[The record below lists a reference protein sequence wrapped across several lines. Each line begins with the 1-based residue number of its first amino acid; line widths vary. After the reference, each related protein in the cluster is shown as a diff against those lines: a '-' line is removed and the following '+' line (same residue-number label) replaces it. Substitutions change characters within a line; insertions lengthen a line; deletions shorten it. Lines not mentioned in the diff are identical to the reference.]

1 MKYHGKE
8 KCRILKQ
15 IRAQIAESNDI
26 EWIVE
31 ECPHKGDCAG
41 TCPKCE
47 AEVRELERKLEER
60 KKLGKRIAV
69 AGVAAGIALSVSGC
83 SVPGTTMIDGD
94 LVAPSYGGGSTLPA
108 LVITDEDTDADTASA
123 GENNPGTDEDG
134 DVDLPGEIP
143 EPDKPTVESPDEILP
158 TAGILLPPDAEI
170 VTGPVGEDDPAK
182 E

>member
-60 KKLGKRIAV
+60 KKLANG
-69 AGVAAGIALSVSGC
+69 
-83 SVPGTTMIDGD
+83 
-94 LVAPSYGGGSTLPA
+94 
-108 LVITDEDTDADTASA
+108 
-123 GENNPGTDEDG
+123 
-134 DVDLPGEIP
+134 
-143 EPDKPTVESPDEILP
+143 
-158 TAGILLPPDAEI
+158 
-170 VTGPVGEDDPAK
+170 
-182 E
+182 